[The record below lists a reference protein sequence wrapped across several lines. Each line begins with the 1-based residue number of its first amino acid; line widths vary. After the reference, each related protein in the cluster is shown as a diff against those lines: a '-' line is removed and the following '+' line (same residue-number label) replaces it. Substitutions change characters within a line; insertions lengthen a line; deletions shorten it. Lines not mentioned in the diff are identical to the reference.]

1 MGRISRKKGASLGT
15 IYLRYI
21 LEMIGAILIAVC
33 CLFGSLMILI
43 NVGIIL
49 PANYAEV
56 EIQNATATISNA
68 EEVTQDLI
76 PSLCKYAVFNRE
88 GKELSGNISKK
99 YVKTAWK
106 VTNNKPYDSDVY
118 FYKVIERSNEYCVL
132 QYRLIPQYKSAFLRE
147 HFISPQG
154 LFTSTVLASGI
165 IIILLFSV
173 RFGKKMKHK
182 LSSLQAVVEKIK
194 EQELS
199 YKVAYSGIKEIDDVI
214 SSMDEMKSALKDSLE
229 KQWKVE
235 QEKNQQMSALAH
247 DIKTPLTVVRGNAE
261 LLAET
266 SLTEEQKTYI
276 DYIASSAVQIQN
288 YVQTLIEVT
297 KSVEGC
303 YFQPTQIKIETLL
316 QEIRNQS
323 LGLANTHEIDVQ
335 WEKQFISE
343 SVILVFDQA
352 VRAVMNIVINAV
364 EHAPKGGIIK
374 VCVEEQNGKLSFTI
388 EDNGSGFSPEALKH
402 GTEQFFMDD
411 ASRSGQFHYGI
422 GLFVAKTIAERHG
435 GELRLANS
443 QELGGAKV
451 NITF

>member
-33 CLFGSLMILI
+33 CLFGGLIILI

-56 EIQNATATISNA
+56 EIQKVTDTISEA
-68 EEVTQDLI
+68 EKVTEDLI
-76 PSLCKYAVFNRE
+76 PSLCKYVVFNRE

-106 VTNNKPYDSDVY
+106 VTNNKSYDSDIY

-276 DYIASSAVQIQN
+276 DYIASNAVQIQN

-335 WEKQFISE
+335 WEEQFISE

-364 EHAPKGGIIK
+364 EHASEGGIIK

-388 EDNGSGFSPEALKH
+388 EDNGSGFSPEALTH

-443 QELGGAKV
+443 PELGGAKV